1 MHNGS
6 WVSFCVGQWV
16 MACDP
21 LFTLMTMM
29 TTITYVAYPVS
40 GVKDAARARKDG
52 RGSATSLQR
61 VRSAATPVAADSPS
75 HQLSLRN
82 TVTTQRHATS
92 APCSVAVVADFATI
106 IAAVHRAARFLGRT
120 TRQRPVAGYA
130 PDCGA
135 RCCANG
141 RRAAAL
147 ANQRRRRPVTSRS
160 TVVENLKVRNL

>member
-1 MHNGS
+1 MHNWS

-21 LFTLMTMM
+21 LFTLMTMI

-52 RGSATSLQR
+52 HGSATSLQR
-61 VRSAATPVAADSPS
+61 VRSADTPVAADSPS

-92 APCSVAVVADFATI
+92 PPVASPLSQTSRQSLLQCTVQRASSVELRVRDRWLATRQ
-106 IAAVHRAARFLGRT
+106 IAAH
-120 TRQRPVAGYA
+120 
-130 PDCGA
+130 
-135 RCCANG
+135 
-141 RRAAAL
+141 AAAL
-147 ANQRRRRPVTSRS
+147 TAAAPP
-160 TVVENLKVRNL
+160 L